1 MVAPRGG
8 GAGASRAGARRG
20 HSAGQAGRRGRA
32 GVSLGSGRV
41 RDPRARVAEQELA
54 SLECGVSAGEG
65 SAGGAGKW
73 R

>member
-1 MVAPRGG
+1 MPALAVGTARGRL
-8 GAGASRAGARRG
+8 A
-20 HSAGQAGRRGRA
+20 QAGRRGRA
-32 GVSLGSGRV
+32 GVPLGSGRV

-65 SAGGAGKW
+65 SAGGTAKW